1 MANGRKP
8 PPPRQPQP
16 GEEPRRASATLL
28 VALGIAASR
37 LSGLC
42 RETFT
47 SRILGNS
54 SVADAFAVAMR
65 IPNLLQNLLGEGVL
79 SASFVPVYSSML
91 GIAKLEG
98 DAKLE
103 DGDTHEG
110 DAAHEAR
117 QVAGAVAGILM
128 TTTGICVLTLIAFS
142 RPITFILAPGL
153 SAERFELAVS
163 LTRIT
168 AVGVGFAVMS
178 AWCLGVLNSHKR
190 FFLSYV
196 APVLWNTAQIGAL
209 AVAWLL
215 AFDIHDASRALAWG
229 VTIGGAAQILVQLPL
244 TLRIL
249 RGVHLSL
256 GRGVPHV
263 QEIKRR
269 FIPAILG
276 RGVIQVT
283 SYLDLILASMLA
295 TGAVAALSRSQ
306 TLYMLPI
313 SLFAMSVAAAE
324 LPEMSRVAQNSV
336 ALTLKAAAGTRKVV
350 FWMLL
355 VAVIYV
361 TVGDMIV
368 QLLFEGG
375 RFSPADTVL
384 VWFIIAT
391 YGLSLPATGTSRLL
405 TNTCYAM
412 GDTSGPARIAAA
424 RMLIS
429 TVVGMICMFPM
440 DRVIVGAEGLLNIAE
455 MFKPAWTLTVAERE
469 AVDVVR
475 LGAVGLA
482 VGSTV
487 AAWVE
492 VSLLTRLLKRKLYN
506 RRALD
511 TQTPQTPGNSYL
523 RDNLEDVSVY
533 DSVVSLSRAGGAT
546 FLTAAVLKSFVGS
559 WPIILATPLVL
570 GLSVSVYTIVAYRS
584 GVEESQLILK
594 PIRKIIWHSHNRRNR
609 SR

>member
-1 MANGRKP
+1 MHNMADGHK
-8 PPPRQPQP
+8 QPQP
-16 GEEPRRASATLL
+16 RGEPRRASAVLL

-79 SASFVPVYSSML
+79 SASFVPVYSNML
-91 GIAKLEG
+91 GAAKL
-98 DAKLE
+98 K
-103 DGDTHEG
+103 DG
-110 DAAHEAR
+110 AAHEKATHKAR

-128 TTTGICVLTLIAFS
+128 ATTGIGVLTLIAFS

-209 AVAWLL
+209 AMAWLL

-249 RGVHLSL
+249 KGVHLSL
-256 GRGVPHV
+256 GRGVQHV

-324 LPEMSRVAQNSV
+324 LPEMSRVAHNSV
-336 ALTLKAAAGTRKVV
+336 ALTLKAEAGTRKVV

-375 RFSPADTVL
+375 RFSSADTVL

-405 TNTCYAM
+405 INTCYAM
-412 GDTSGPARIAAA
+412 GDTSGPARIATA

-429 TVVGMICMFPM
+429 TVVGMIFMFPM

-469 AVDVVR
+469 TVDVVR

-487 AAWVE
+487 AAWAE

-506 RRALD
+506 RHTLD
-511 TQTPQTPGNSYL
+511 AQTLDAQTTGSPLQTPGSNYL
-523 RDNLEDVSVY
+523 RNISVY
-533 DSVVSLSRAGGAT
+533 TSMASLSSAGGAT
-546 FLTAAVLKSFVGS
+546 FLTAAVLKSVVGS

-570 GLSVSVYTIVAYRS
+570 SSSVFVYTVVAYRS
-584 GVEESQLILK
+584 GVAESHLILK
-594 PIRKIIWHSHNRRNR
+594 PIRKIIWHRYNR